1 MTELREKLNNIVED
15 YNACKVLAESVGN
28 PSVYEGTTAT
38 AGDIIKGKT
47 AYSDG
52 EFIEG
57 TLVAGNAIVDMN
69 WEYDSNFATKTLIL
83 KHFKKFDGELKVSG
97 TSAQSFFRDFPGLI
111 EVPYFDSSK
120 ITNFNYFCMN
130 CKSLTTV
137 PALNLS
143 SATETNYM
151 FSGCS
156 VLESVPN
163 FNTPN
168 VTNFGEMFNAC
179 PSLRVAPEL
188 NTSSGHVFMSMFSGC
203 TNLQEVPVYNFS
215 GITWRQTNALQEMFK
230 NCTSLS
236 DDALNNIMA
245 SLMTADGLESYAKRS
260 MKYAGLTQEQAERCK
275 SLPNWEAYTAKG
287 LITGY

>member
-15 YNACKVLAESVGN
+15 YNTCKVLAKSVGN

-52 EFIEG
+52 KFIEG

-69 WEYDSNFATKTLIL
+69 WEFDSNFSTKTLIL

-120 ITNFNYFCMN
+120 ITNFNYFCMS
-130 CKSLTTV
+130 CKALTTV
-137 PALNLS
+137 PTLNLS
-143 SATETNYM
+143 SATETKYM

-156 VLESVPN
+156 ALKSVPN

-168 VTNFGEMFNAC
+168 NKSFDYMFNTC
-179 PSLRVAPEL
+179 TNLLIAPEL
-188 NTSSGHVFMSMFSGC
+188 ITSAGQVFMGMFSGC
-203 TNLQEVPVYNFS
+203 TNLQEVPVYDFS
-215 GITWRQTNALQEMFK
+215 GIIWRQTNALQEMFK
-230 NCTSLS
+230 NCPNLS
-236 DDALNNIMA
+236 DDALNNILA
-245 SLMTADGLESYAKRS
+245 SLMTANGLENPVNRS
-260 MKYAGLTQEQAERCK
+260 PYYIGLTQAQAEHCK
-275 SLPNWEAYTAKG
+275 SLPNWAAYEAKG